1 MIEEVG
7 LLLQAM
13 EDRPAVVELSILL
26 DVVTIELCSRTAW
39 YGWNDFCSLPPA
51 TPLTRNL
58 RPESIFLLDN
68 DVKSLKWIQFAQDEI
83 STQAPVPATWLWAST
98 IHTHHQF
105 HLGGLKCSKYT
116 SLLCPWKFLCPLRRS
131 TSRIPAISTRT
142 RQENPS
148 KTRKC

>member
-51 TPLTRNL
+51 TPLTRNF

-68 DVKSLKWIQFAQDEI
+68 GVKSLKWIQFAQDEI
-83 STQAPVPATWLWAST
+83 STQAACSCYWAST

-105 HLGGLKCSKYT
+105 HLGGLKCSRYT

-148 KTRKC
+148 ETRKF